1 MNIFKLYRDKIIDI
15 IKLANIDSLI
25 KLPENLNSINVDIPP
40 SKFNCDISSN
50 VAMILSK
57 PNEKSPIE
65 IAEILSKLFKEKD
78 QYIGEITIENPGF
91 IKLSEVLEGGNIMVS
106 LAESSLGWVLAKDLK
121 NSIFN
126 KIRAIKKIS
135 LK

>member
-1 MNIFKLYRDKIIDI
+1 MNIFKLYRNKIINI
-15 IKLANIDSLI
+15 LKSANKESLI

-91 IKLSEVLEGGNIMVS
+91 INFK
-106 LAESSLGWVLAKDLK
+106 
-121 NSIFN
+121 FN
-126 KIRAIKKIS
+126 KNFWNFFLENIINDENYGSQKSSNQKNT
-135 LK
+135 